1 MSLFQRKIMSY
12 GCLLLTLIC
21 SLLIVV
27 ATPCLCCKINRKIIV
42 NEDSGIA
49 LLVLVPFFIGVICL
63 LTWKIVKVFTKEDAL
78 RQIEQQFRNGVIDVE
93 TYKNTYKNIEM
104 FEMEKKK
111 LKYQV
116 EMEKQLMKED
126 IKRKVNE
133 IRQQTKENN

>member
-1 MSLFQRKIMSY
+1 MSIFQRKLMSW
-12 GCLLLTLIC
+12 GCIALTIFC
-21 SLLIVV
+21 GMFIVI
-27 ATPCLCCKINRKIIV
+27 ATPCLCCKINGKIV
-42 NEDSGIA
+42 VSEDSSIA
-49 LLVLVPFFIGVICL
+49 LLVLIPFLIGVISL

-78 RQIEQQFRNGVIDVE
+78 RQLEQQFRNGVIDVE

>member
-1 MSLFQRKIMSY
+1 MSIFQRKIMSWS
-12 GCLLLTLIC
+12 CIALTLFC
-21 SLLIVV
+21 MLFIVV
-27 ATPCLCCKINRKIIV
+27 ASPCLCCKINGKIV
-42 NEDSGIA
+42 VKEDSSIA
-49 LLVLVPFFIGVICL
+49 LLVLIPFLVGVISL

-78 RQIEQQFRNGVIDVE
+78 RQLEQQFRNGVIDVE
-93 TYKNTYKNIEM
+93 TYKSTYKNIEM

>member
-1 MSLFQRKIMSY
+1 MSLFQRKIMSWS
-12 GCLLLTLIC
+12 CIALTLLC
-21 SLLIVV
+21 ALLIVV
-27 ATPCLCCKINRKIIV
+27 ATPCLCCKINGKIVV
-42 NEDSGIA
+42 NEDSAIA
-49 LLVLVPFFIGVICL
+49 LLVLIPFLIGIIAL

-78 RQIEQQFRNGVIDVE
+78 RQLEQQFRNGVIDVE

-116 EMEKQLMKED
+116 EMEKSLMKEE

-133 IRQQTKENN
+133 IRQQAKENN

>member
-1 MSLFQRKIMSY
+1 MSWVCIA
-12 GCLLLTLIC
+12 LTIFC
-21 SLLIVV
+21 MFFIVI
-27 ATPCLCCKINRKIIV
+27 ATPCLCCKVNGKIV
-42 NEDSGIA
+42 VSEDSSIA
-49 LLVLVPFFIGVICL
+49 LIVLIPFLVGIISL

-116 EMEKQLMKED
+116 EMEKQLMKEE
-126 IKRKVNE
+126 IKNKVYE

>member
-1 MSLFQRKIMSY
+1 MTIFQRKLMSWI
-12 GCLLLTLIC
+12 CIALTMLC
-21 SLLIVV
+21 SLFIVI
-27 ATPCLCCKINRKIIV
+27 ATPCLCCKINGKIV
-42 NEDSGIA
+42 VREDSSIA
-49 LLVLVPFFIGVICL
+49 LLVLVPFFIGIISL

-78 RQIEQQFRNGVIDVE
+78 RQLEQQFRNGVIDVE

-116 EMEKQLMKED
+116 EMEKELMKQE

-133 IRQQTKENN
+133 IKQSPKENN

>member
-1 MSLFQRKIMSY
+1 MSLFQRKLMSY
-12 GCLLLTLIC
+12 GCLFLTFIC
-21 SLLIVV
+21 VLLIIL
-27 ATPCLCCKINRKIIV
+27 ATPLLCCKVNGKIV
-42 NEDSGIA
+42 VSEDSSIA
-49 LLVLVPFFIGVICL
+49 LLVLVPFFIGVIAL

-116 EMEKQLMKED
+116 EMEKELMKKE
-126 IKRKVNE
+126 IKNKAYE
-133 IRQQTKENN
+133 IRQQAKETN